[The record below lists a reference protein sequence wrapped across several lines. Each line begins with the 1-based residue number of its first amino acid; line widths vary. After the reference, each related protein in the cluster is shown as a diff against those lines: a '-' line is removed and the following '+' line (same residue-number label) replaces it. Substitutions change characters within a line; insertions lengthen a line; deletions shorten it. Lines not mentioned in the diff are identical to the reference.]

1 MERHDITPED
11 PVTTPDIPSVE
22 RGGPAR
28 LKADRADVEYRGVLE
43 RIPAITYIAGFGE
56 SGAWEY
62 VSPQIE
68 RMLGFTTDEWLR
80 DPDLWYRQIHPDD
93 RARALEDEANSKM
106 SGEPLSSEYRMF
118 TLDGRTIWVRDE
130 AVLVRDAEGNPLH
143 WQGFMVDITDR
154 KQTEDALQESEARYR
169 GLFDHVPVGL
179 YRSSPSGELLDG
191 NRALAQILGY
201 PSRDALLA
209 AKATDIYLDP
219 SDRERWQAVAEGE
232 GLVRDFELQVRRGDG
247 SVIWVRDSGR
257 AVRDRDERI
266 LHFEG
271 ALQDITLRKQAEWE
285 ARQANQQLSSWVNEL
300 ERRNREMSMINE
312 MADMLQSCPT
322 AEEAH
327 TVMAHWAEQLFSG
340 QSGALYVISPSRN
353 LVEPVAVWSDPAL
366 GEAVFAPG
374 SCWALRTGR
383 PHVVKDPG
391 SRLTCLHLSS
401 PPRGASLCIPM
412 MAQGEALG
420 ILHLQLDPQQVTMAE
435 GPAQAIDSAKQL
447 AVTVAEHL
455 ALALA
460 NLKLRETLRTQSIRD
475 PLTKLFNRRYM
486 EESLE
491 RELSRAERRSQTVG
505 VVMLDLDHFSRFNN
519 AFGHQAGDML
529 LQAFGELVHSRIRA
543 EDIACRYGGEE
554 FTLIMPEAPMEVLV
568 RRADELR
575 QAVRELRL
583 DFRGQSLGTVTVSA
597 GVAAYPSHGRTAD
610 SLINAADVA
619 MYRAKAEGRDRVVA
633 AEAPTSGVARIRT
646 A

>member
-1 MERHDITPED
+1 
-11 PVTTPDIPSVE
+11 V
-22 RGGPAR
+22 
-28 LKADRADVEYRGVLE
+28 KYRGVLE
-43 RIPAITYIAGFGE
+43 RIPAVTYIAGFGE
-56 SGAWEY
+56 SGAWDY

-68 RMLGFTTDEWLR
+68 KMLGFTTDEWLR

-106 SGEPLSSEYRMF
+106 SGQPLLSEYRMF

-130 AVLVRDAEGNPLH
+130 AVLVHDEDGNPRH

-154 KQTEDALQESEARYR
+154 KQTEDALLESETRYR

-201 PSRDALLA
+201 SSREALLEVR
-209 AKATDIYLDP
+209 ATDIYVDP
-219 SDRERWQAVAEGE
+219 SDRERWQAAAESDGV
-232 GLVRDFELQVRRGDG
+232 VRDFETQVRRGDG

-257 AVRDRDERI
+257 AVRDRDDRV
-266 LHFEG
+266 LYYEG

-300 ERRNREMSMINE
+300 ERRNREMSMNNE

-322 AEEAH
+322 AEEAYA
-327 TVMAHWAEQLFSG
+327 VMAHWAEQLFAG

-383 PHVVKDPG
+383 PHVVMDPG
-391 SRLTCLHLSS
+391 SRLTCLHLSP

-420 ILHLQLDPQQVTMAE
+420 ILHLQADSRGMRVAE
-435 GPAQAIDSAKQL
+435 GPAQAADSIKQL
-447 AVTVAEHL
+447 AVTVSEHL

-491 RELSRAERRSQTVG
+491 RELSRAERRSQSVG
-505 VVMLDLDHFSRFNN
+505 VIMLDLDHFSEFNN
-519 AFGHQAGDML
+519 TFGHQAGDLL
-529 LQAFGELVHSRIRA
+529 LQAFGELVHKRIRA

-554 FTLIMPEAPMEVLV
+554 FTLIMPEAPLDILV
-568 RRADELR
+568 QRADELR
-575 QAVRELRL
+575 QEVKELRL
-583 DFRGQSLGTVTVSA
+583 EFRGQSLGKVTVSA
-597 GVAAYPSHGRTAD
+597 GVATYPGHGRTAE

-619 MYRAKAEGRDRVVA
+619 LYRAKGEGRDRVVA
-633 AEAPTSGVARIRT
+633 AEAPAPGVARIRT